1 MKALIPAA
9 GLGTR
14 WYPWSKV
21 IPKELLP
28 LGRYPA
34 IHYVLEEAVA
44 AGIKEIGII
53 ISKAKKLIK
62 AYVEKVW
69 QTQRPET
76 RVVWFYQYSARGVAD
91 ALLCAKEWVQDEPT
105 AVLYPD
111 EIHPSEGGIIQ
122 LRRAYEGS
130 PGCWIGLTANKQ
142 KRRQAVLEI
151 RKIGQNIFYVN
162 GFSKDKQW
170 QYIGYGTG
178 RYILAS
184 GLDYFVDSLSQTE
197 SLKTKELDDDALFA
211 PLSWDKG
218 VQGTVLDEPI
228 FDIGT
233 PENLCS
239 ALLSL
244 CQPGKIRAEHE
255 KVEVTS

>member
-14 WYPWSKV
+14 WYPWSKIV
-21 IPKELLP
+21 PKELLP
-28 LGRYPA
+28 MGRYPA

-44 AGIKEIGII
+44 AGIRENGII

-62 AYVEKVW
+62 AYVENVW

-122 LRRAYEGS
+122 LCRAYEGS
-130 PGCWIGLTANKQ
+130 PGCRRGQLVSTYKRIVPRPDYPASIVPWNNYARLRVRFKYTPCDTRRIKTELTG
-142 KRRQAVLEI
+142 RI
-151 RKIGQNIFYVN
+151 RKILRN
-162 GFSKDKQW
+162 
-170 QYIGYGTG
+170 
-178 RYILAS
+178 
-184 GLDYFVDSLSQTE
+184 
-197 SLKTKELDDDALFA
+197 
-211 PLSWDKG
+211 
-218 VQGTVLDEPI
+218 
-228 FDIGT
+228 
-233 PENLCS
+233 CS
-239 ALLSL
+239 MFLIERDFKF
-244 CQPGKIRAEHE
+244 QE
-255 KVEVTS
+255 